1 MFLCLFLLI
10 LDSLLGCTDGQ
21 TLNQSIDLMNE
32 KLTGYDR
39 RHRPIENQSL
49 ALQVSLFRFTC
60 VQTYLILVCEKKT
73 LLLSIRILFKG
84 EIEDIIFVLIAA
96 VC

>member
-1 MFLCLFLLI
+1 MFVGVLL
-10 LDSLLGCTDGQ
+10 LYFGSMLGYTDGQ

-49 ALQVSLFRFTC
+49 ALQVSFHFDVHSSKL
-60 VQTYLILVCEKKT
+60 LIL
-73 LLLSIRILFKG
+73 
-84 EIEDIIFVLIAA
+84 ANA
-96 VC
+96 